1 MVISGNDAT
10 RQKFNADLSHSTK
23 RRSTTLHIVVATD
36 ICRHMDESSVF
47 DPDRD
52 LDFSLEVL
60 SGLINTV
67 QRNCTRTDIMSRAIG
82 ESFRTIVVGGEP
94 HDWQVVDRVGRGPN
108 LYDEFAELPSTATF
122 KVEFLPRVD
131 SDEWSAQLSV
141 AAQQCR
147 PYHVAVIDAET
158 PLINAVDLVV
168 ELLKIDPFAHAI
180 VLADPGS
187 TIPAQLVE
195 ATNKSDR
202 VVLTRKP
209 LADDEFQM
217 LINMVGC
224 KVAAQKSRV
233 TTEPTTPNQGNLAS
247 QIDTFMDAS
256 HVELVAE
263 HKGLRI
269 YAEELV
275 ERLQETHR
283 KLLSTQEVTVL
294 ALAQLADSR
303 DPETGEHLLRMRA
316 FAQILACYLSE
327 DVKHPEVD
335 ADFLIELYR
344 STPLHDIGKVG
355 IPDNILLKPGKLTRD
370 EFEIMKR
377 HTVIGAQALER
388 ATRQC
393 QNSTFLRMAVDIALY
408 HHERFNGRGYPS
420 GLAGDEIPLC
430 ARITAVADVFDALTS
445 ARVYKAAMPVEEARR
460 LILAED
466 GQHFDPL
473 VIDAFVHCF
482 EDFVQVKEAIDAGRE
497 GCVETAHGFKI
508 NMESIVNMAMS

>member
-1 MVISGNDAT
+1 
-10 RQKFNADLSHSTK
+10 
-23 RRSTTLHIVVATD
+23 
-36 ICRHMDESSVF
+36 
-47 DPDRD
+47 
-52 LDFSLEVL
+52 
-60 SGLINTV
+60 
-67 QRNCTRTDIMSRAIG
+67 MSRANG
-82 ESFRTIVVGGEP
+82 ESYRTIVVGGEP
-94 HDWQVVDRVGRGPN
+94 LDWQVIDRVGRGPN
-108 LYDEFAELPSTATF
+108 EYDEFAELPSSSTF

-131 SDEWSAQLSV
+131 CDEWAAQLSV

-147 PYHVAVIDAET
+147 PYHIAVIDAET
-158 PLINAVDLVV
+158 PLLPAVDLVV

-180 VLADPGS
+180 VLANPGS
-187 TIPAQLVE
+187 QIPSEIAK
-195 ATNKSDR
+195 ATNASDR
-202 VVLTRKP
+202 VVPTRKP
-209 LADDEFQM
+209 LANDEFQ
-217 LINMVGC
+217 LLLNMVGA
-224 KVAAQKSRV
+224 KVTAHKSRV
-233 TTEPTTPNQGNLAS
+233 SGPVSSNQQQLAS

-283 KLLSTQEVTVL
+283 ELLSTQEVTVL

-327 DVKHPEVD
+327 EVKHPEVD

-377 HTVIGAQALER
+377 HTIIGAQALER

-408 HHERFNGRGYPS
+408 HHERFNGRGYPTGLS
-420 GLAGDEIPLC
+420 GEEIPLS

-445 ARVYKAAMPVEEARR
+445 ARVYKAAMPVEEAHR

-473 VIDAFVHCF
+473 VVDAFVHCF
-482 EDFVQVKEAIDAGRE
+482 EDFVQIKDAIDAGRE

-508 NMESIVNMAMS
+508 KMESIVNMAMS